1 MNVRLILLA
10 CLAYLSMSLA
20 DIFRY
25 QICPGSSDKK
35 PLTIIRENPVRIRY
49 TLLRGVEA
57 GFPDLS
63 DKFYL
68 AKAQR
73 VKISY
78 TITLWSMLTC
88 FLRTTVVIDGKQ
100 QRELN
105 YITNDTQE
113 RTHSVSYDVWMEEGF
128 HYLYVEYFTNGNI
141 VNMPANSQG
150 NWFYSL
156 LQI

>member
-1 MNVRLILLA
+1 MTVRFILLA
-10 CLAYLSMSLA
+10 LLTYLTMGLA

-25 QICPGSSDKK
+25 QICPGSANKK
-35 PLTIIRENPVRIRY
+35 PSTVIRYNPVRIRY

-73 VKISY
+73 VRIFY
-78 TITLWSMLTC
+78 TITLWSMLPC
-88 FLRTTVVIDGKQ
+88 YLRTTVIIDGKQ

-105 YITNDTQE
+105 YVTNDTQE
-113 RTHSVSYDVWMEEGF
+113 RTHSVSYDVWM
-128 HYLYVEYFTNGNI
+128 
-141 VNMPANSQG
+141 
-150 NWFYSL
+150 
-156 LQI
+156 